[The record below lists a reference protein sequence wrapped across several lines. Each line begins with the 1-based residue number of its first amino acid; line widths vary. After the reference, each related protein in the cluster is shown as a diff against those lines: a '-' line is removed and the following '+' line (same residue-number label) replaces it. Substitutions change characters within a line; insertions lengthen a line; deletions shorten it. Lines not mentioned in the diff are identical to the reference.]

1 MHIQNAN
8 TNIKRKYNY
17 LPVCLICISLQKLHC
32 SKRRN
37 LFCGCS
43 GSFFP
48 TGQMLLL
55 FVFSSLMDFYNKI
68 KGTFEHNKKSDAV
81 TDNVF
86 WNWAEVSADTRLQIA
101 DHSFALFQRDLKK
114 RKWEREHLLNL
125 ERGQQVDVTGTTVH
139 QSPICQWLLPIWQMC
154 TVSKGAQERIESRK
168 RTTGWCDWNNGWLRT
183 GHQGPP
189 HQSPICQLQLP
200 ATPPFRST
208 CNQQMD

>member
-8 TNIKRKYNY
+8 TKCKYKY
-17 LPVCLICISLQKLHC
+17 KTQIHLPSSLPDLHIFAKVALFKEEKLVLWLLWEFLSYWANAAAVCL
-32 SKRRN
+32 
-37 LFCGCS
+37 
-43 GSFFP
+43 FFSY
-48 TGQMLLL
+48 GL
-55 FVFSSLMDFYNKI
+55 YNKI

-139 QSPICQWLLPIWQMC
+139 QSPICQ
-154 TVSKGAQERIESRK
+154 
-168 RTTGWCDWNNGWLRT
+168 
-183 GHQGPP
+183 
-189 HQSPICQLQLP
+189 
-200 ATPPFRST
+200 
-208 CNQQMD
+208 

>member
-1 MHIQNAN
+1 MQIQNAN
-8 TNIKRKYNY
+8 TKCIYKMQIQNTNTNTKRKYIY

-48 TGQMLLL
+48 TGPLLLLL

-139 QSPICQWLLPIWQMC
+139 QSPICQ
-154 TVSKGAQERIESRK
+154 
-168 RTTGWCDWNNGWLRT
+168 
-183 GHQGPP
+183 
-189 HQSPICQLQLP
+189 
-200 ATPPFRST
+200 
-208 CNQQMD
+208 